1 MRRRRA
7 VFVTVGTLATSFGI
21 LLLFGPETLLGG
33 GPLGSVVS
41 AAETT
46 DPATLAL
53 AAGGFALFALLVT
66 ARSHQPASEDEGVE
80 SGGPVFGRADT
91 AQNLDVDRDTTT
103 AAALEADIE
112 NAAEAGGDVLDDVRE
127 LLRTT
132 ATSACA
138 ERASLSEPEAA
149 VLVERGEWTT
159 DPVAAAFLAEE
170 EGPSPS
176 LWMRLRLWLVP
187 EQERMRRI
195 ERTVAEIE
203 RVATH

>member
-53 AAGGFALFALLVT
+53 VAGGFALFALLVT
-66 ARSHQPASEDEGVE
+66 ARSHQPASEDEVVE
-80 SGGPVFGRADT
+80 SGGPVFERADT

-112 NAAEAGGDVLDDVRE
+112 NAVGAGGDVLDDVRE

-132 ATSACA
+132 ATSVCA
-138 ERASLSEPEAA
+138 ERAALSEAEAT